1 MRYLAEMD
9 EPLGRIGGFRIKKE
23 AKCMNTMSKIR
34 SKRRMMGLILS
45 ALLFIGIGQAHAQ
58 LRLGV
63 KGGLNIA
70 TVHFSTDVLQAD
82 NVTGFQ
88 IGPMI
93 EGSLPLVGVGFD
105 AAILYAQKGLETKN
119 VGGEKTTLKNDYIDV
134 PVNLKWK
141 FGLPVVKIY
150 LAAGPYVGF
159 RVGGNKIWEIPG
171 SMVDQVETKSFSAG
185 LNFGAGAELINHLQ
199 VGLNYG
205 LGLTNNYS
213 MESLSLTKNDGKN
226 RGWSV
231 TAAILF

>member
-1 MRYLAEMD
+1 MR
-9 EPLGRIGGFRIKKE
+9 
-23 AKCMNTMSKIR
+23 N
-34 SKRRMMGLILS
+34 RRMIVGLMFA
-45 ALLFIGIGQAHAQ
+45 ALLLLGIGQANAQ
-58 LRLGV
+58 VRLGV

-70 TVHFSTDVLQAD
+70 SVHFSTDVLQSD

-93 EGSLPLVGVGFD
+93 EGSLPLVGLGFD
-105 AAILYAQKGLETKN
+105 AAILYAQKGLETKT
-119 VGGEKTTLKNDYIDV
+119 VSGEKTSLKNDYIDV

-141 FGLPVVKIY
+141 LGLPVMKVY

-159 RVGGNKIWEIPG
+159 RVGGNKIWELPG
-171 SMVDQVETKSFSAG
+171 SMVDQVKTKSFSAG
-185 LNFGAGAELINHLQ
+185 LNFGAGVELISHLQ

-213 MESLSLTKNDGKN
+213 MESLSLTKSDGKN

>member
-1 MRYLAEMD
+1 MR
-9 EPLGRIGGFRIKKE
+9 
-23 AKCMNTMSKIR
+23 N
-34 SKRRMMGLILS
+34 RRMIVGLMFA
-45 ALLFIGIGQAHAQ
+45 ALLLLGIGQANAQ
-58 LRLGV
+58 VRLGV

-70 TVHFSTDVLQAD
+70 SVHFSTDALQSD

-93 EGSLPLVGVGFD
+93 EGSLPLVGLGFD
-105 AAILYAQKGLETKN
+105 AAILYAQKGLETKT
-119 VGGEKTTLKNDYIDV
+119 VSGEKTSLKNDYIDV

-141 FGLPVVKIY
+141 LGLPVMKVY

-159 RVGGNKIWEIPG
+159 RVGGKKIWELPG
-171 SMVDQVETKSFSAG
+171 SMVDQVKTKSFSAG
-185 LNFGAGAELINHLQ
+185 LNFGAGVELISHLQ

-213 MESLSLTKNDGKN
+213 MESLSLTKSDGKN

>member
-1 MRYLAEMD
+1 
-9 EPLGRIGGFRIKKE
+9 
-23 AKCMNTMSKIR
+23 MNNTRKMVR
-34 SKRRMMGLILS
+34 LVLT
-45 ALLFIGIGQAHAQ
+45 AFLLYMIGQANAQ

-63 KGGLNIA
+63 KGGLNISS
-70 TVHFSTDVLQAD
+70 VHFSSDVLKSD

-88 IGPMI
+88 VGPMI

-105 AAILYAQKGLETKN
+105 AAILYAQKGLETQT
-119 VGGEKTTLKNDYIDV
+119 VGGGKTTLKNDYIDV

-141 FGLPVVKIY
+141 LGLPVVKGY

-171 SMVDQVETKSFSAG
+171 SMVDQVKTKNFSAG
-185 LNFGAGAELINHLQ
+185 LNFGAGVELISHLQ
-199 VGLNYG
+199 VGLTYG
-205 LGLTNNYS
+205 LGLTDNYS
-213 MESLSLTKNDGKN
+213 VETPSLTKKDGKN

>member
-1 MRYLAEMD
+1 MR
-9 EPLGRIGGFRIKKE
+9 
-23 AKCMNTMSKIR
+23 N
-34 SKRRMMGLILS
+34 RRMIVRLMFA
-45 ALLFIGIGQAHAQ
+45 ALLLLGIGQANAQ
-58 LRLGV
+58 VRLGV

-70 TVHFSTDVLQAD
+70 SVHFSTDVLQSD

-93 EGSLPLVGVGFD
+93 EGSLPLVGLGFD
-105 AAILYAQKGLETKN
+105 AAILYAQKGLETKT
-119 VGGEKTTLKNDYIDV
+119 VSGEKTSLKNDYIDV

-141 FGLPVVKIY
+141 LGLPVMKVY

-159 RVGGNKIWEIPG
+159 RVGGNKIWELPG
-171 SMVDQVETKSFSAG
+171 SMVDQVKTKSFSAG
-185 LNFGAGAELINHLQ
+185 LNFGAGVELISHLQ

-213 MESLSLTKNDGKN
+213 MESLSLTKSDGKN

>member
-1 MRYLAEMD
+1 M
-9 EPLGRIGGFRIKKE
+9 
-23 AKCMNTMSKIR
+23 
-34 SKRRMMGLILS
+34 
-45 ALLFIGIGQAHAQ
+45 
-58 LRLGV
+58 

-70 TVHFSTDVLQAD
+70 SVHFSTDVLQSD

-93 EGSLPLVGVGFD
+93 EGSLPLVGLGFD
-105 AAILYAQKGLETKN
+105 AAILYAQKGLETKT
-119 VGGEKTTLKNDYIDV
+119 VSGEKTSLKNDYIDV

-141 FGLPVVKIY
+141 LGLPVMKVY

-159 RVGGNKIWEIPG
+159 RVGGNKIWELPG
-171 SMVDQVETKSFSAG
+171 SMVDQVKTKSFSAG
-185 LNFGAGAELINHLQ
+185 LNFGAGVELISHLQ

-213 MESLSLTKNDGKN
+213 MESLSLTKSDGKN

>member
-1 MRYLAEMD
+1 MRD
-9 EPLGRIGGFRIKKE
+9 
-23 AKCMNTMSKIR
+23 
-34 SKRRMMGLILS
+34 RRMIVGLVFA
-45 ALLFIGIGQAHAQ
+45 ALLFLGIGQVSAQ
-58 LRLGV
+58 VRLGV

-70 TVHFSTDVLQAD
+70 SVHFSTDVLQSD

-93 EGSLPLVGVGFD
+93 EGSLPLVGLGFD
-105 AAILYAQKGLETKN
+105 AAILYAQKGLETKT
-119 VGGEKTTLKNDYIDV
+119 VSGEKTSLKNDYIDV

-141 FGLPVVKIY
+141 LGLPVMKVY

-159 RVGGNKIWEIPG
+159 RVGGNKIWELPG
-171 SMVDQVETKSFSAG
+171 SMVYQVKTKSFSAG
-185 LNFGAGAELINHLQ
+185 LNFGAGVELISHLQ

-213 MESLSLTKNDGKN
+213 MESLSLTKSDGKN

>member
-1 MRYLAEMD
+1 M
-9 EPLGRIGGFRIKKE
+9 IV
-23 AKCMNTMSKIR
+23 
-34 SKRRMMGLILS
+34 GLVFA
-45 ALLFIGIGQAHAQ
+45 ALLFLGIGQVSAQ
-58 LRLGV
+58 VRLGV

-70 TVHFSTDVLQAD
+70 SVHFSTDVLQSD

-93 EGSLPLVGVGFD
+93 EGSLPLVGLGFD
-105 AAILYAQKGLETKN
+105 AAILYAQKGLETKT
-119 VGGEKTTLKNDYIDV
+119 VSGEKTSLKNDYIDV

-141 FGLPVVKIY
+141 LGLPVMKVY
-150 LAAGPYVGF
+150 LAVGPYVGF
-159 RVGGNKIWEIPG
+159 RVGGNKIWELPG
-171 SMVDQVETKSFSAG
+171 SMVDQVKTKSFSAG
-185 LNFGAGAELINHLQ
+185 LNFGAGVELISHLQ

-213 MESLSLTKNDGKN
+213 MESLSLTKSDGKN

>member
-1 MRYLAEMD
+1 
-9 EPLGRIGGFRIKKE
+9 
-23 AKCMNTMSKIR
+23 MNNTRKMVR
-34 SKRRMMGLILS
+34 LVLT
-45 ALLFIGIGQAHAQ
+45 AFLLFMIGQANAQ

-63 KGGLNIA
+63 KGGLNISS
-70 TVHFSTDVLQAD
+70 VHFSSDVLKSD

-88 IGPMI
+88 VGPMI

-105 AAILYAQKGLETKN
+105 AAILYAEKGLETQT
-119 VGGEKTTLKNDYIDV
+119 VGGGKTTLKNDYIDV

-141 FGLPVVKIY
+141 LGLPVVKVY

-171 SMVDQVETKSFSAG
+171 SMVDQVKTKNFSAG
-185 LNFGAGAELINHLQ
+185 LNFGAGVELISHLQ
-199 VGLNYG
+199 IGLTYG
-205 LGLTNNYS
+205 LGLTDNYS
-213 MESLSLTKNDGKN
+213 VETPSLTKKDGKN

>member
-1 MRYLAEMD
+1 MRD
-9 EPLGRIGGFRIKKE
+9 
-23 AKCMNTMSKIR
+23 
-34 SKRRMMGLILS
+34 RRMIVGLVFA
-45 ALLFIGIGQAHAQ
+45 ALLFLGIGQVSAQ
-58 LRLGV
+58 VRLGV

-70 TVHFSTDVLQAD
+70 SVHFSTDVLQSD

-93 EGSLPLVGVGFD
+93 EGSLPLVGLGFD
-105 AAILYAQKGLETKN
+105 AAILYAQKGLETKT
-119 VGGEKTTLKNDYIDV
+119 VSGEKTSLKNDYIDV

-141 FGLPVVKIY
+141 LGLPVMKVY
-150 LAAGPYVGF
+150 LASGPYVGF
-159 RVGGNKIWEIPG
+159 RVGGNKIWELPG
-171 SMVDQVETKSFSAG
+171 SMVDQVKTKSFSAG
-185 LNFGAGAELINHLQ
+185 LNFGAGVELISHLQ

-213 MESLSLTKNDGKN
+213 MESLSLTKSDGKN

>member
-1 MRYLAEMD
+1 MRD
-9 EPLGRIGGFRIKKE
+9 
-23 AKCMNTMSKIR
+23 
-34 SKRRMMGLILS
+34 RRMIVGLVFA
-45 ALLFIGIGQAHAQ
+45 ALLFLGRGQVSAQ
-58 LRLGV
+58 VRLGV

-70 TVHFSTDVLQAD
+70 SVHFSTDVLQSD

-93 EGSLPLVGVGFD
+93 EGSLPLVGLGFD
-105 AAILYAQKGLETKN
+105 AAILYAQKGLETKT
-119 VGGEKTTLKNDYIDV
+119 VSGEKTSLKNDYIDV

-141 FGLPVVKIY
+141 LGLPIMKVY

-159 RVGGNKIWEIPG
+159 RVGGNKIWELPG
-171 SMVDQVETKSFSAG
+171 SMVDQVKTKSFSAG
-185 LNFGAGAELINHLQ
+185 LNFGAGVELISHLQ

-213 MESLSLTKNDGKN
+213 MESLSLTKSDGKN

>member
-1 MRYLAEMD
+1 M
-9 EPLGRIGGFRIKKE
+9 IV
-23 AKCMNTMSKIR
+23 
-34 SKRRMMGLILS
+34 GLVFA
-45 ALLFIGIGQAHAQ
+45 ALLFLGIGQVSAQ
-58 LRLGV
+58 VRLGV

-70 TVHFSTDVLQAD
+70 SVHFSTDVLQSD

-93 EGSLPLVGVGFD
+93 EGSLPLVGLGFD
-105 AAILYAQKGLETKN
+105 AAILYAQKGLETKT
-119 VGGEKTTLKNDYIDV
+119 VSGEKTSLKNDYIDV

-141 FGLPVVKIY
+141 LGLPIMKVY

-159 RVGGNKIWEIPG
+159 RVGGNKIWELPG
-171 SMVDQVETKSFSAG
+171 SMVDQVKTKSFSAG
-185 LNFGAGAELINHLQ
+185 LNFGAGVELISHLQ

-213 MESLSLTKNDGKN
+213 MESLSLTKSDGKN

>member
-1 MRYLAEMD
+1 MRD
-9 EPLGRIGGFRIKKE
+9 
-23 AKCMNTMSKIR
+23 
-34 SKRRMMGLILS
+34 RRMIVGLVFA
-45 ALLFIGIGQAHAQ
+45 ALLFLGIGQVSAQ
-58 LRLGV
+58 VRLGV

-70 TVHFSTDVLQAD
+70 SVHFSTDVLQSD

-93 EGSLPLVGVGFD
+93 EGSLPLVGLGFD
-105 AAILYAQKGLETKN
+105 AAILYAQKGLETKT
-119 VGGEKTTLKNDYIDV
+119 VSGEKTSLKNDYIDV

-141 FGLPVVKIY
+141 LGLPVMKVY

-159 RVGGNKIWEIPG
+159 RVGGNKIWELPG
-171 SMVDQVETKSFSAG
+171 SMVDQVKTKSFSAG
-185 LNFGAGAELINHLQ
+185 LNFGAGVELISHLQ
-199 VGLNYG
+199 VGLIYG

-213 MESLSLTKNDGKN
+213 MESLSLTKSDGKN

>member
-1 MRYLAEMD
+1 MRD
-9 EPLGRIGGFRIKKE
+9 
-23 AKCMNTMSKIR
+23 
-34 SKRRMMGLILS
+34 RRMIVGLVFA
-45 ALLFIGIGQAHAQ
+45 ALLFLGIGQVSAQ
-58 LRLGV
+58 VRLGV

-70 TVHFSTDVLQAD
+70 SVHFSTDVLQSD

-93 EGSLPLVGVGFD
+93 EGSLPLVGLGFD
-105 AAILYAQKGLETKN
+105 AAILYAQKGLETKT
-119 VGGEKTTLKNDYIDV
+119 VSGEKTSLKNDYIVV

-141 FGLPVVKIY
+141 LGLPVMKVY

-159 RVGGNKIWEIPG
+159 RVGGNKIWELPG
-171 SMVDQVETKSFSAG
+171 SMVDQVKTKSFSAG
-185 LNFGAGAELINHLQ
+185 LNFGAGVELISHLQ

-213 MESLSLTKNDGKN
+213 MESLSLTKSDGKN

>member
-1 MRYLAEMD
+1 MRD
-9 EPLGRIGGFRIKKE
+9 
-23 AKCMNTMSKIR
+23 
-34 SKRRMMGLILS
+34 RRMIVGLVFA
-45 ALLFIGIGQAHAQ
+45 ALLFLGIGQVSAQ
-58 LRLGV
+58 VRLGV

-70 TVHFSTDVLQAD
+70 SVHFSTDVLQSD

-88 IGPMI
+88 IGPKI
-93 EGSLPLVGVGFD
+93 EGSLPLVGLGFD
-105 AAILYAQKGLETKN
+105 AAILYAQKGLETKT
-119 VGGEKTTLKNDYIDV
+119 VSGEKTSLKNDYIDV

-141 FGLPVVKIY
+141 LGLPVMKVY

-159 RVGGNKIWEIPG
+159 RVGGNKIWELPG
-171 SMVDQVETKSFSAG
+171 SMVDQVKTKSFSAG
-185 LNFGAGAELINHLQ
+185 LNFGAGVELISHLQ

-213 MESLSLTKNDGKN
+213 MESLSLTKSDGKN

>member
-1 MRYLAEMD
+1 MRD
-9 EPLGRIGGFRIKKE
+9 
-23 AKCMNTMSKIR
+23 
-34 SKRRMMGLILS
+34 RRMIVGLVFA
-45 ALLFIGIGQAHAQ
+45 ALLFLGIGQASAQ
-58 LRLGV
+58 VRLGV

-70 TVHFSTDVLQAD
+70 SVHFSTDVLQSD

-93 EGSLPLVGVGFD
+93 EGSLPLVGLGFD
-105 AAILYAQKGLETKN
+105 AAILYAQKGLETKT
-119 VGGEKTTLKNDYIDV
+119 VSGEKTSLKNDYIDV

-141 FGLPVVKIY
+141 LGLPVMKVY

-159 RVGGNKIWEIPG
+159 RVGGNKIWELPG
-171 SMVDQVETKSFSAG
+171 SMVDQVKTKSFSAG
-185 LNFGAGAELINHLQ
+185 LNFGAGVELISHLQ

-213 MESLSLTKNDGKN
+213 MESLSLTKSDGKN

>member
-1 MRYLAEMD
+1 MRDRQM
-9 EPLGRIGGFRIKKE
+9 IV
-23 AKCMNTMSKIR
+23 
-34 SKRRMMGLILS
+34 GLVFA
-45 ALLFIGIGQAHAQ
+45 ALLFLGIGQVSAQ
-58 LRLGV
+58 ARLGV

-70 TVHFSTDVLQAD
+70 SVHFSTDVLQSD

-93 EGSLPLVGVGFD
+93 EGSLPLLGLGFD
-105 AAILYAQKGLETKN
+105 AAILYAQKGLETKT
-119 VGGEKTTLKNDYIDV
+119 VSGEKTSLKNDYIDV

-141 FGLPVVKIY
+141 LGLPVMKVY

-159 RVGGNKIWEIPG
+159 RVGGNKIWELPG
-171 SMVDQVETKSFSAG
+171 SMVDQVKTKSFSAG
-185 LNFGAGAELINHLQ
+185 LNFGAGVELISHLQ

-213 MESLSLTKNDGKN
+213 MESLSLTKSDGKN

>member
-1 MRYLAEMD
+1 M
-9 EPLGRIGGFRIKKE
+9 I
-23 AKCMNTMSKIR
+23 T
-34 SKRRMMGLILS
+34 GLMFA
-45 ALLFIGIGQAHAQ
+45 ALLLLGIGQANAQ
-58 LRLGV
+58 VRLGV

-70 TVHFSTDVLQAD
+70 SVHFSTDVLQSD

-105 AAILYAQKGLETKN
+105 AAILYAQKGLETKT

-141 FGLPVVKIY
+141 LGLPVVKVY
-150 LAAGPYVGF
+150 LSAGPYVGF
-159 RVGGNKIWEIPG
+159 RVGGNKIWELPG
-171 SMVDQVETKSFSAG
+171 SMVDQVKTKNFSAG
-185 LNFGAGAELINHLQ
+185 LNFGAGVELISHLQ
-199 VGLNYG
+199 VGLSYG

-213 MESLSLTKNDGKN
+213 MESLSLTKSDGKN

>member
-1 MRYLAEMD
+1 MID
-9 EPLGRIGGFRIKKE
+9 
-23 AKCMNTMSKIR
+23 
-34 SKRRMMGLILS
+34 RRMIVGLVFA
-45 ALLFIGIGQAHAQ
+45 ALLFLGIGQVSAQ
-58 LRLGV
+58 VRLGV

-70 TVHFSTDVLQAD
+70 SVHFSTDVLQSD

-93 EGSLPLVGVGFD
+93 EGSLPLVGLGFD
-105 AAILYAQKGLETKN
+105 AAILYAQKGLETKT
-119 VGGEKTTLKNDYIDV
+119 VSGEKTSLKNDYIDV

-141 FGLPVVKIY
+141 LGLPVMKVY

-159 RVGGNKIWEIPG
+159 RVGGNKIWELPG
-171 SMVDQVETKSFSAG
+171 SMVDQVKTKSFSAG
-185 LNFGAGAELINHLQ
+185 LNFGAGVELISHLQ

-213 MESLSLTKNDGKN
+213 MESLSLTKSDGKN

>member
-1 MRYLAEMD
+1 MRD
-9 EPLGRIGGFRIKKE
+9 
-23 AKCMNTMSKIR
+23 
-34 SKRRMMGLILS
+34 RRMIVGLVFS
-45 ALLFIGIGQAHAQ
+45 ALLFLGIGQVSAQ
-58 LRLGV
+58 VRLGV

-70 TVHFSTDVLQAD
+70 SVHFSTDVLQSD

-93 EGSLPLVGVGFD
+93 EGSLPLVGLGFD
-105 AAILYAQKGLETKN
+105 AAILYAQKGLETKT
-119 VGGEKTTLKNDYIDV
+119 VSGEKTSLKNDYIDV

-141 FGLPVVKIY
+141 LGLPAMKVY
-150 LAAGPYVGF
+150 LAVGPYVGF
-159 RVGGNKIWEIPG
+159 RVGGNKIWELPG
-171 SMVDQVETKSFSAG
+171 SMVDQVKTKSFSAG
-185 LNFGAGAELINHLQ
+185 LNFGAGVELISHLQ

-213 MESLSLTKNDGKN
+213 MESLSLTKSDGKN

>member
-1 MRYLAEMD
+1 MRD
-9 EPLGRIGGFRIKKE
+9 
-23 AKCMNTMSKIR
+23 
-34 SKRRMMGLILS
+34 RRMIVGLVFA
-45 ALLFIGIGQAHAQ
+45 ALLFLGIGQVSAQ
-58 LRLGV
+58 VRLGV

-70 TVHFSTDVLQAD
+70 SVHFSTDVLQSD

-93 EGSLPLVGVGFD
+93 EGSLPLVGLGFD
-105 AAILYAQKGLETKN
+105 AAILYAQKGLETKT
-119 VGGEKTTLKNDYIDV
+119 VSGEKTSLKNDYIDV

-141 FGLPVVKIY
+141 LGLPVMKVY

-159 RVGGNKIWEIPG
+159 RVGGNKIWELPG
-171 SMVDQVETKSFSAG
+171 SMVDQVKTKSFSAG
-185 LNFGAGAELINHLQ
+185 LNFGAGVELISHLQ

-213 MESLSLTKNDGKN
+213 MESLSLTKSDGKN

-231 TAAILF
+231 AAAILF

>member
-1 MRYLAEMD
+1 M
-9 EPLGRIGGFRIKKE
+9 IV
-23 AKCMNTMSKIR
+23 
-34 SKRRMMGLILS
+34 GLVFA
-45 ALLFIGIGQAHAQ
+45 ALLFLGIGQVSAQ
-58 LRLGV
+58 VRLGV
-63 KGGLNIA
+63 KGGLNISS
-70 TVHFSTDVLQAD
+70 VHFSTDVLQSD

-93 EGSLPLVGVGFD
+93 EGSLPLVGLGFD
-105 AAILYAQKGLETKN
+105 AAILYAQKGLETKT
-119 VGGEKTTLKNDYIDV
+119 VSGEKTSLKNDYIDV

-141 FGLPVVKIY
+141 LGLPVMKVY

-159 RVGGNKIWEIPG
+159 RVGGNKIWELPG
-171 SMVDQVETKSFSAG
+171 SMVDQVKTKSFSAG
-185 LNFGAGAELINHLQ
+185 LNFGAGVELISHLQ

-213 MESLSLTKNDGKN
+213 MESLSLTKSDGKN

>member
-1 MRYLAEMD
+1 MID
-9 EPLGRIGGFRIKKE
+9 
-23 AKCMNTMSKIR
+23 
-34 SKRRMMGLILS
+34 RRMIVGLVFA
-45 ALLFIGIGQAHAQ
+45 ALLFLGIGQASAQ
-58 LRLGV
+58 VRLGV

-70 TVHFSTDVLQAD
+70 SVHFSTDVLQSD

-93 EGSLPLVGVGFD
+93 EGSLPLVGLGFD
-105 AAILYAQKGLETKN
+105 AAILYAQKGLETKT
-119 VGGEKTTLKNDYIDV
+119 VSGEKTSLKNDYIDV

-141 FGLPVVKIY
+141 LGLPVMKVY

-159 RVGGNKIWEIPG
+159 RVGGNKIWELPG
-171 SMVDQVETKSFSAG
+171 SMVDQVKTKSFSAG
-185 LNFGAGAELINHLQ
+185 LNFGAGVDLISHLQ

-213 MESLSLTKNDGKN
+213 MESLSLTKSDGKN